1 MTTFRHHRITD
12 VKSARLPAV
21 QALQSHIK
29 REFFS
34 VSMHLTVGEVIT
46 MLRANPGLPTALH
59 MVVLINDKG
68 EYQGLVTMA
77 QLITACTSQPV
88 AELCQGERHFASA
101 LGDAHSAA
109 RHLCQSVWPALP
121 VLDSCHRVM
130 GVLEL
135 PRARAILR
143 LDGTQ
148 QPSSTK
154 PAKGWQR
161 LIRFWK

>member
-1 MTTFRHHRITD
+1 M
-12 VKSARLPAV
+12 S
-21 QALQSHIK
+21 
-29 REFFS
+29 
-34 VSMHLTVGEVIT
+34 GET
-46 MLRANPGLPTALH
+46 
-59 MVVLINDKG
+59 
-68 EYQGLVTMA
+68 
-77 QLITACTSQPV
+77 
-88 AELCQGERHFASA
+88 HFASA

-109 RHLCQSVWPALP
+109 RLLCQSVWPVLP

-148 QPSSTK
+148 QPSSAK

>member
-12 VKSARLPAV
+12 VKSARLPAA

-34 VSMHLTVGEVIT
+34 VSKRLTVGEVIT
-46 MLRANPGLPTALH
+46 LLRANPSLPAQLH
-59 MVVLINDKG
+59 VVALINAKG

-77 QLITACTSQPV
+77 QLISAHDEQPV
-88 AELCQGERHFASA
+88 AELCQGEAHFASA

-109 RHLCQSVWPALP
+109 QHLCQSVWPILP

-143 LDGTQ
+143 LDGTP
-148 QPSSTK
+148 QPSSAK